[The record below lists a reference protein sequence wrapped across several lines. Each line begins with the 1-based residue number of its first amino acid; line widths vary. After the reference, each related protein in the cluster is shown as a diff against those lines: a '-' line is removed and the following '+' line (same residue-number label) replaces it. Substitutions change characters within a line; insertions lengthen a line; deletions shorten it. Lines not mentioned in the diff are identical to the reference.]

1 LIAFL
6 LSDFTHNDGLDGFA
20 ATKAIAA
27 AAENNVTVLA
37 VRTIEKKQFRLNQ
50 RGVCDFI

>member
-6 LSDFTHNDGLDGFA
+6 LSDFAHAGPDGFA

-27 AAENNVTVLA
+27 AAVRRTLA
-37 VRTIEKKQFRLNQ
+37 LATRTSEKKRFLLNE
-50 RGVCDFI
+50 RGVFIV